1 MTQGNIAHKKDSHQ
15 AVFFNVLTYHK
26 LNCNCVYLRCMVF
39 IGVAPYDDSIDNAT
53 GRREEMSTLFRIG
66 KENFTTM

>member
-1 MTQGNIAHKKDSHQ
+1 
-15 AVFFNVLTYHK
+15 
-26 LNCNCVYLRCMVF
+26 MVF